1 MLDIVKT
8 WIDRYFSEEEAVLV
22 FVLLLGISLSFLF
35 MGQILAPVLTGVV
48 LAFVMQGIINFMRQY
63 SIPKLV
69 AVWVTFFLFLG
80 GFVGFLF
87 LLVPR
92 IWRQL
97 RSLYQ
102 DLPNLSQQ
110 LGELV
115 AQLLEDYPAL
125 ISERQIDSWIGTIST
140 EAADIGQWLL
150 SASISQLP
158 IVITIFI
165 YVLLVPI
172 LVFFFLKDKE
182 QVLAWMLNFLPEKR
196 PLMNKIGSE
205 MNAQMENYIR
215 GKFAELL
222 LVGLITYLLF
232 AVFDLNYA
240 ALLGFLVGLS
250 VIVPYL
256 GFVAVTLP
264 VTIIAF
270 MQFGWSEPFL
280 YLMMTYGLIQ
290 ALDGFLLVPLL
301 FSEANNLHPLAII
314 IAVLVFGSWFGVWG
328 VFFAIPLATLIKA
341 IVYAWP
347 KDEMKS

>member
-1 MLDIVKT
+1 VLNIFKR
-8 WIDRYFSEEEAVLV
+8 WIDRYFSDEEAVLI
-22 FVLLLGISLSFLF
+22 FALLIGISLAFLL
-35 MGQILAPVLTGVV
+35 MGQVLAPVLTGIV
-48 LAFVMQGIINFMRQY
+48 LAFIMQGIINFMRRY
-63 SIPKLV
+63 GISKMA
-69 AVWVTFFLFLG
+69 AVGVTFFLFLG
-80 GFVGFLF
+80 GFVGFLL

-97 RSLYQ
+97 GSLYQ
-102 DLPNLSQQ
+102 DLPALSQRFA
-110 LGELV
+110 ELV
-115 AQLLEDYPAL
+115 SQLLVDYPAW
-125 ISERQIDSWIGTIST
+125 ISEKQIDSWIST
-140 EAADIGQWLL
+140 MSADVADIGQWLL

-158 IVITIFI
+158 ILITVVI
-165 YVLLVPI
+165 YSLLVPI

-182 QVLAWMLNFLPEKR
+182 EVLAWVLGWLPVKR
-196 PLMNKIGSE
+196 PLMNRIGSE

-215 GKFAELL
+215 GKFVELL

-232 AVFDLNYA
+232 ALFGLNYA
-240 ALLGFLVGLS
+240 ALLGFLVGVS

-256 GFVAVTLP
+256 GFIAVTMP

-270 MQFGWSEPFL
+270 MQFGWSDAFL
-280 YLMMTYGLIQ
+280 YLMTIYALVQ

-347 KDEMKS
+347 KDQAQS